1 MTCARFENDLALY
14 VERDLPEAAVPAVEA
29 HLRECAQCVAFLAD
43 LRASQ
48 SLVQG
53 LAAEPIGEEALA
65 DLRGRVIAAASSPA
79 PSRDHRSLPV
89 LWAAAAAVVVGVGAW
104 VWMARGGGQELRE
117 PPVVQ
122 EATATT
128 EPSRPQR
135 PTRLGSTA
143 PAMRGV
149 SHDANSGRVVR
160 ARVTRAAVVPVLSH
174 DDADQLAR
182 AVVAV
187 SQVLSAHDR
196 PPVVD
201 PSPEREVE
209 SAPLMR
215 LASTDPN
222 VVIYWQLEPNG
233 GE

>member
-1 MTCARFENDLALY
+1 MTCARYENDLALH
-14 VERDLPEAAVPAVEA
+14 VERELPPADVPAVEA
-29 HLRECAQCVAFLAD
+29 HLRECAGCRRFLED

-48 SLVQG
+48 SLVRG
-53 LAAEPIGEEALA
+53 LAAEPIGEDGLA
-65 DLRGRVIAAASSPA
+65 DLRERVIAAAATAA
-79 PSRDHRSLPV
+79 PSRDHRESPL

-104 VWMARGGGQELRE
+104 AWMARGGQELRE

-128 EPSRPQR
+128 ESSRPQR
-135 PTRLGSTA
+135 PTMHRSTPPPMA
-143 PAMRGV
+143 AV
-149 SHDANSGRVVR
+149 SHDVKS
-160 ARVTRAAVVPVLSH
+160 ARIARPRPARPARVPVLSH

-187 SQVLSAHDR
+187 SQIRSAHDR
-196 PPVVD
+196 PPEPD
-201 PSPEREVE
+201 PSPEVE

-215 LASTDPN
+215 LATADPN